1 MIVQQNKLYWL
12 KFNALCRYI
21 LAHGFSNILPL
32 YIINEYP
39 KSGGSWI
46 SNIFSELLGVPF
58 PRNRLPVL
66 KSSILHCHK
75 MQSWNLKNVFIVWRD
90 GRDVLVSLYF
100 HLLYEN
106 DRFNQRAVFKT
117 RSDLNFKNYNDVKKN
132 MSKFIEYIYYKKN
145 FLNFTWSDFVNQW
158 VDRKEVIYIKY
169 EDMLDNPF
177 LVVRNILDKNFNK
190 NISDEEIKKILN
202 KYSFDNQSGRSYG
215 VENKNSFL
223 RKGISGDWKNYFSS
237 DACKLCTEL
246 MGKELIKLNYE
257 NDNNWADQFL
267 KGQIENKVS

>member
-106 DRFNQRAVFKT
+106 SHEYCRLCHRYLLHRYLRLVLPFYAP
-117 RSDLNFKNYNDVKKN
+117 LNCWLSQLVHIK
-132 MSKFIEYIYYKKN
+132 IY
-145 FLNFTWSDFVNQW
+145 T
-158 VDRKEVIYIKY
+158 
-169 EDMLDNPF
+169 NPAATCG
-177 LVVRNILDKNFNK
+177 LCVR
-190 NISDEEIKKILN
+190 ISYLKI
-202 KYSFDNQSGRSYG
+202 
-215 VENKNSFL
+215 
-223 RKGISGDWKNYFSS
+223 
-237 DACKLCTEL
+237 
-246 MGKELIKLNYE
+246 
-257 NDNNWADQFL
+257 
-267 KGQIENKVS
+267 